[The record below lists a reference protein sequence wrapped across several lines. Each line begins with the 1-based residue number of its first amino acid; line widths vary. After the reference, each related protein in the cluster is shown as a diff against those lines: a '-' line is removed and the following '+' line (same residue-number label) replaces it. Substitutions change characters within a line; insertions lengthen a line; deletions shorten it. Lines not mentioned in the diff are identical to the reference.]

1 LKGHIELAQ
10 VKFPK
15 GTRGSQID
23 IMARQFLWKEGI
35 NYGHGTG
42 HGVGHFLCVHE
53 GPQNIRI
60 DENPTALEPG
70 MLISNEPG
78 VYRANEYGIRT
89 ENLVLVTFAEKTDFG
104 EFYQFETLSLCP
116 IDKALIDRNIL
127 TENEINWLNN
137 YHQKVFEI
145 LSPFLNE
152 EERKWFQQKC
162 LPL

>member
-1 LKGHIELAQ
+1 
-10 VKFPK
+10 
-15 GTRGSQID
+15 
-23 IMARQFLWKEGI
+23 M
-35 NYGHGTG
+35 
-42 HGVGHFLCVHE
+42 
-53 GPQNIRI
+53 

-152 EERKWFQQKC
+152 EERKWLQQKC